1 MVELGFEQALALQTK
16 PFQLDG
22 FGCGRVNNKLVV
34 GGVRVDEHLLQGLI
48 INIVGDTHRV
58 FECAQ
63 IDVAALK
70 AVVAKKVGIAH
81 RAGIV

>member
-1 MVELGFEQALALQTK
+1 MQTK
-16 PFQLDG
+16 PLQLDG
-22 FGCGRVNNKLVV
+22 FGSGRLNNELVM
-34 GGVRVDEHLLQGLI
+34 GGVGVDEHLLQGLI

-70 AVVAKKVGIAH
+70 AVVAKKVGITH
-81 RAGIV
+81 GAGIV